1 MDVDDVRS
9 AAAEAAIPLVP
20 RPQAVAAGSPETVVG
35 ASPWTQLWAS
45 GNLERVLWESLGEC
59 DELSASTAP
68 VLGLL
73 ARLLETGVSKAQPDA
88 AARSEQLKSTW
99 VFMRHKLTSVRVA
112 TTLIMG
118 QLVRSWGVADC
129 PDVLRGD
136 VLVKTLQVAYLSLL
150 LEDRDHVAESL
161 QALWTL
167 IIDACDKEAL
177 GSASAGLWGDMVR
190 AASFDSAHQLDP
202 STVCSIP
209 EVLQGLASTS
219 MASEMDEASR
229 KKKTSGGRGA
239 AKKAEE
245 NLVQPTEDGPVD
257 GLGLGRAEAG
267 GSEAKLTAIKA
278 LSHMACRC
286 GTEGLEAVHA
296 QLQGIMSS
304 GNQGERLAAS
314 LLLLE
319 WATSVENSSGEALP
333 PKFLQEC
340 TPHSLSRA

>member
-333 PKFLQEC
+333 PKFPQEC